1 MNKINHL
8 EKLQETLQEIFVKN
22 VSFFE
27 KKFPSL
33 YRKIIDFE
41 NLKIENYSIDFIN
54 NEFQLT
60 NIKNQIK
67 YYKTEPFLDSIN
79 RLNKFD
85 VSCAFSLIKLEKLPK
100 RNHYESEINSYE
112 YLNEYINNFENINIE
127 VNKFIFIGTLFGI
140 HINDFHKSLNSKVYL
155 IIEPNIE
162 IFRLSMFFCDYTS
175 LLSDSKVFFAIG
187 ENEIALKNVI
197 NEFLNFKYE
206 YNNFIFYEL
215 AHETNENLI
224 PQLSS
229 QFTLYGQMRYPFSE
243 FLISLKRGYKYFLE
257 DKKRIINLS
266 KKYDF
271 LEDKKVLF
279 LGAGLSLAKNLEWLY
294 LNQEKFV
301 VVASSAVLKH
311 LKILDIIPDIILA
324 IDGQKE
330 QMLEQF
336 NVDELMYKNSI
347 ILASIKLDGEL
358 FFKLKNSNLFF
369 MQDSL
374 ELFENFGFFEGVTV
388 GDLGVEILARL
399 GAKDIY
405 LLGVDASLD
414 SKNGKTHIG
423 THKSSRKINLNKK
436 DNGDFREG
444 IIYIKGNLEDKVP
457 TFREYLDMKDSIEN
471 IIFKNKNILNVYN
484 FGSGAYFIGSFPI
497 KIEDYKNE
505 FKIEKN
511 SFLKEFFNNLNNIS
525 KEKLEVID
533 IKDIQKEKKILKK
546 LNNLKIENFYSDF
559 KIIFKN
565 YPNSVV
571 VNIFDRFFRL
581 VLPYKN
587 ILKNQDISNKI
598 LEKQIKEVLNA
609 FNSIFDR
616 INVNL

>member
-1 MNKINHL
+1 MNKISHL
-8 EKLQETLQEIFVKN
+8 EKLQETLQEIFLKN
-22 VSFFE
+22 ISFF
-27 KKFPSL
+27 KKEFPL
-33 YRKIIDFE
+33 VYKKIIDFE
-41 NLKIENYSIDFIN
+41 NLKTENYSIDFIN
-54 NEFQLT
+54 DEFQLT
-60 NIKNQIK
+60 NIKDQTK
-67 YYKTEPFLDSIN
+67 YYEIEPFSDSIN

-85 VSCAFSLIKLEKLPK
+85 ISCAFSLIKLEKLPK

-175 LLSDSKVFFAIG
+175 LSDSKLFFAIG
-187 ENEIALKNVI
+187 ENEITLKNVV

-206 YNNFIFYEL
+206 YNNLIFYEL
-215 AHETNENLI
+215 AHKINESLI
-224 PQLSS
+224 SQLSS
-229 QFTLYGQMRYPFSE
+229 QFTLNGQMRYPFSE
-243 FLISLKRGYKYFLE
+243 FLISLKRGYKYFFE

-266 KKYDF
+266 KKHKF

-311 LKILDIIPDIILA
+311 LRILNIVPDIILA

-330 QMLEQF
+330 QMLNQF
-336 NVDELMYKNSI
+336 DVEDIMYKNSI
-347 ILASIKLDGEL
+347 ILASIKLDCEL
-358 FFKLKNSNLFF
+358 FLKLKNSNLFF

-374 ELFENFGFFEGVTV
+374 ELFENFGFLEGVTV
-388 GDLGVEILARL
+388 GDLGVEILTRL

-414 SKNGKTHIG
+414 SKTGKTHIG

-511 SFLKEFFNNLNNIS
+511 SFIKEFFNNLNNIS
-525 KEKLEVID
+525 KDKLEVID

-571 VNIFDRFFRL
+571 ANIFDRFFRL
-581 VLPYKN
+581 VLPYKD
-587 ILKNQDISNKI
+587 ILKNQDISNEI

>member
-27 KKFPSL
+27 KKIPSL
-33 YRKIIDFE
+33 YKKIVDFE

-67 YYKTEPFLDSIN
+67 YYKTEPFSDSIN

-294 LNQEKFV
+294 LNQEKFI

-330 QMLEQF
+330 QMLDQF
-336 NVDELMYKNSI
+336 DVNDVMYKNSI

-358 FFKLKNSNLFF
+358 FFKLKNWNLFF

>member
-1 MNKINHL
+1 MNVR
-8 EKLQETLQEIFVKN
+8 ELQQTLQEIYIRN
-22 VSFFE
+22 ISFL
-27 KKFPSL
+27 KKEFPL
-33 YRKIIDFE
+33 IYKKIVDFE
-41 NLKIENYSIDFIN
+41 SLRIENYSLDFIN

-60 NIKNQIK
+60 NIKNQTK
-67 YYKTEPFLDSIN
+67 YYEIEPFDDSIN
-79 RLNKFD
+79 RVNKFD
-85 VSCAFSLIKLEKLPK
+85 ISCAFSLIKLEKLPK
-100 RNHYESEINSYE
+100 RNHYEGEINSYE
-112 YLNEYINNFENINIE
+112 YLNEYIDNFENMNIE
-127 VNKFIFIGTLFGI
+127 VNKFIFFGTLLGV
-140 HINDFHKSLNSKVYL
+140 HINDFHKSLNAKVYL

-162 IFRLSMFFCDYTS
+162 IFRLSLFLCDYEE
-175 LLSDSKVFFAIG
+175 LAKNSKLFFAIN
-187 ENEIALKNVI
+187 ENDI
-197 NEFLNFKYE
+197 EFFSIVDNFLDYKYE
-206 YNNFIFYEL
+206 LNSLIHFEKTDNSYDILLERLQNHF
-215 AHETNENLI
+215 TN
-224 PQLSS
+224 SS
-229 QFTLYGQMRYPFSE
+229 QMRYPFSE

-294 LNQEKFV
+294 LNQEKFI

-388 GDLGVEILARL
+388 GDLGVEILTRL